1 MTVRPIWDLHRALK
15 NLLELTEA
23 LMAETG
29 RNPAADGAVSKAKTA
44 LQVHEQAASE
54 QFRNSGT

>member
-1 MTVRPIWDLHRALK
+1 MTARPIWDLHFALS

-29 RNPAADGAVSKAKTA
+29 RKQQPEGAVSKAKTA
-44 LQVHEQAASE
+44 LQLHEQAAEE
-54 QFRNSGT
+54 QLRAGC